1 MTNEEKFYNYLDKI
15 KEKGR
20 TELNNPIYHSP
31 AEVIVSLAMEIY
43 EKEIN
48 EKVDKLLKNKDNVI
62 KLHRKT
68 NPPVDSL

>member
-20 TELNNPIYHSP
+20 TELNNPVYNSP
-31 AEVIVSLAMEIY
+31 AEIIITLAMEFY

-62 KLHRKT
+62 TLDRKT